1 MRRAL
6 LLAVLIAGGLCGL
19 GGTPVA
25 VGQCMPC
32 DTFGYHC
39 QGGVIVDSGGPI
51 CPGQSVLLTAVNAI
65 PPCSWSPTEGLTDPQ
80 SCVTTAQPSHTIQYL
95 VTYVEAH
102 SHCFVTP
109 GASIVVLPASP
120 TPTITAPASAL
131 QGQVG
136 LAASVPVHEG
146 PYFASSYEWTIFNGE
161 ITSGQ
166 GTHAITF
173 SAARSPVK
181 VDGKELGIQLSLV
194 ESPIGACDSAA
205 ATTTV
210 ALAPLRNPRVIPF
223 R

>member
-6 LLAVLIAGGLCGL
+6 LLAALISGALCGL
-19 GGTPVA
+19 EGTPVA

-32 DTFGYHC
+32 YPFPSRC
-39 QGGVIVDSGGPI
+39 LGGVIVEPGGTI
-51 CPGQSVLLTAVNAI
+51 CPGQSMRLTAVGAI
-65 PPCSWSPTEGLTDPQ
+65 SPCSWSPTEGLSDPM
-80 SCVTTAQPSHTIQYL
+80 SCVTTAQPSRTIQYF
-95 VTYVEAH
+95 VTYVEAQ

-109 GASIVVLPASP
+109 GASIIVLPASP

-131 QGQVG
+131 PGQVG
-136 LAASVPVHEG
+136 LAASVPLHEG
-146 PYFASSYEWTIFNGE
+146 PYFSSSYRWTILNGE

-166 GTHAITF
+166 GTHAIIF

-181 VDGKELGIQLSLV
+181 VDGMRFGIQVTVV
-194 ESPIGACDSAA
+194 ESPVGACDSAA